1 MTLVLHYAARSDR
14 GLVRSNN
21 QDSVYAGP
29 RLLALADG
37 MGGHAAGEVASKVV
51 IAALAPLDDDEPG
64 DDLLGQLRESV
75 LAGNGAISELVSSD
89 PDLDGMG
96 TTLTAVLFAGSK
108 LGLVHIGDSRAYLV
122 RDGEFSQITH
132 DDTFVQS
139 LIDEGRITEEEA
151 ANHPQR
157 SLLLRALTGHET
169 EPSLAV
175 REARAG
181 DRYLLCS
188 DGRTS
193 PVSEDTIAEALRIA
207 DPQQCADR
215 MIELAL
221 KGGGPDNVTVI
232 IADVVD
238 VEFGDDAPIVAGAA
252 GTGDVDPPPD
262 SSAARASAATLPKP
276 QPQPQRFE
284 ATAPPPE
291 EPQARRRRW
300 LRPLLVTCG
309 VLIVLCGGA
318 LLTRLWIFSHYYI
331 GANQANDVVIFQG
344 LPGDALGISTNQ
356 QVEDSCQA
364 NASPNCERIN
374 IRDLQDAQRLDVRNG
389 STRADDLQGA
399 RQAMRRLRN
408 TALLPVCEKPKPPP
422 PPVAPP
428 TAPPAQPGQPGQ
440 PGQPTQPGQ
449 PAAPPAGQP
458 TAPPGAPGSAA
469 PSTAPLAP
477 GQPGQPPQAVDTSS
491 PDGTPLQTEEQKPGV
506 NCRKAS

>member
-64 DDLLGQLRESV
+64 ADLLGQLRGAV
-75 LAGNGAISELVSSD
+75 LAGNGAIAELVAND
-89 PDLDGMG
+89 PDLEGMG

-122 RDGEFSQITH
+122 RDGELTQITH

-157 SLLLRALTGHET
+157 SLLLHALTGHEV
-169 EPSLAV
+169 EPSLAI

-188 DGRTS
+188 DGLTG
-193 PVSEDTIAEALRIA
+193 PVSTETMAEALRIP

-238 VEFGDDAPIVAGAA
+238 VEFGDDAPIVGGAA
-252 GTGDVDPPPD
+252 GNGDEHPQPD
-262 SSAARASAATLPKP
+262 SSAARASAVTMPR
-276 QPQPQRFE
+276 PQPQRFE
-284 ATAPPPE
+284 PTSPPPE
-291 EPQARRRRW
+291 QPRKRRW
-300 LRPLLVTCG
+300 LRSLLVMCG
-309 VLIVLCGGA
+309 VLIVLAGGA
-318 LLTRLWIFSHYYI
+318 LVGRWWVLNQYYI
-331 GANQANDVVIFQG
+331 GANRADEVVIFQG
-344 LPGDALGISTNQ
+344 VQGSVLGVALNW
-356 QVEDSCQA
+356 QVETSCPPDSAPDCTPIKIA
-364 NASPNCERIN
+364 
-374 IRDLQDAQRLDVRNG
+374 DLQEAQRPDVRNG
-389 STRADDLQGA
+389 ITEVNGLQDA
-399 RQAMRRLRN
+399 RDAMRRLRM
-408 TALLPVCEKPKPPP
+408 TALLPECQ
-422 PPVAPP
+422 
-428 TAPPAQPGQPGQ
+428 QPEPQ
-440 PGQPTQPGQ
+440 QPTQPPVTQ
-449 PAAPPAGQP
+449 
-458 TAPPGAPGSAA
+458 PPGQQPQ
-469 PSTAPLAP
+469 
-477 GQPGQPPQAVDTSS
+477 GQLPQGQVPPPPTSES
-491 PDGTPLQTEEQKPGV
+491 DATPLQTEEQQPGV
-506 NCRKAS
+506 TCRMVS

>member
-64 DDLLGQLRESV
+64 DDLLGQLRDAVFS
-75 LAGNGAISELVSSD
+75 GNGAISELVASD

-122 RDGEFSQITH
+122 RDGEFAQITH

-175 REARAG
+175 REARAR

-188 DGRTS
+188 DGLS
-193 PVSEDTIAEALRIA
+193 GVVSEETIAEALRIN

-215 MIELAL
+215 LIELAL
-221 KGGGPDNVTVI
+221 KGGGPDNVTVVV
-232 IADVVD
+232 ADVVD
-238 VEFGDDAPIVAGAA
+238 VEFGENAPIVGGAA
-252 GTGDVDPPPD
+252 GNGEEAPQPD
-262 SSAARASAATLPKP
+262 SAAARASAATMPR
-276 QPQPQRFE
+276 PQPQRVDP
-284 ATAPPPE
+284 TTPPPE
-291 EPQARRRRW
+291 AKKRRW
-300 LRPLLVTCG
+300 WIPVLAVVG
-309 VLIVLCGGA
+309 VLVVLAGIA
-318 LLTRLWIFSHYYI
+318 LVGRWWLDRQYFI
-331 GANQANDVVIFQG
+331 GLNANNDVVIYQG
-344 LPGDALGISTNQ
+344 MQGSALGVALHRE
-356 QVEDSCQA
+356 VEGSCA
-364 NASPNCERIN
+364 PGAAAGCESIN
-374 IRDLQDAQRLDVRNG
+374 IKDLQQAQRPDVRNG
-389 STRADDLQGA
+389 ITEVNGLDEARASVQ
-399 RQAMRRLRN
+399 QLRS
-408 TALLPVCEKPKPPP
+408 TALLPECEKPDPQPTPQPNPDQPGEQPNPEQPGEPGPQDPPP
-422 PPVAPP
+422 DAQQPGDQPGEQPNAEATPLN
-428 TAPPAQPGQPGQ
+428 TPAQ
-440 PGQPTQPGQ
+440 
-449 PAAPPAGQP
+449 
-458 TAPPGAPGSAA
+458 
-469 PSTAPLAP
+469 
-477 GQPGQPPQAVDTSS
+477 
-491 PDGTPLQTEEQKPGV
+491 EPGV
-506 NCRKAS
+506 TCRTVS

>member
-64 DDLLGQLRESV
+64 DDLLGHLRQAV
-75 LAGNGAISELVSSD
+75 LSGNGAISELVSHD

-122 RDGEFSQITH
+122 RDGELSQITH

-157 SLLLRALTGHET
+157 SLLLKALTGHEV

-188 DGRTS
+188 DGLTS
-193 PVSEDTIAEALRIA
+193 PVSEETMAEALRIA
-207 DPQQCADR
+207 DPQACADR

-221 KGGGPDNVTVI
+221 RGGGPDNVTVI
-232 IADVVD
+232 VADVVD
-238 VEFGDDAPIVAGAA
+238 VEFGEDAPIVGGAA
-252 GTGDVDPPPD
+252 GVGEEDPQPD
-262 SSAARASAATLPKP
+262 SSAARASAATLPK
-276 QPQPQRFE
+276 QPQQRYD
-284 ATAPPPE
+284 TSPPPD
-291 EPQARRRRW
+291 QRTHRRGR
-300 LRPLLVTCG
+300 LRALLVTCG
-309 VLIVLCGGA
+309 VLAVLVIAA
-318 LLTRLWIFSHYYI
+318 LVGRWWVLNQYYI
-331 GANQANDVVIFQG
+331 GVNQADDVVIFQG
-344 LPGDALGISTNQ
+344 LQGSALGVSLRW
-356 QVEDSCQA
+356 QVEDSCPQGSA
-364 NASPNCERIN
+364 ADCKPIGIN
-374 IRDLQDAQRLDVRNG
+374 DLQEARRTDVRSGITDVNG
-389 STRADDLQGA
+389 LEAA
-399 RQAMRRLRN
+399 RESMRRLRMN
-408 TALLPVCEKPKPPP
+408 SLLPQCEEPKPEPPQQPTPP
-422 PPVAPP
+422 PADNPAPGS
-428 TAPPAQPGQPGQ
+428 T
-440 PGQPTQPGQ
+440 
-449 PAAPPAGQP
+449 
-458 TAPPGAPGSAA
+458 PPGAPAT
-469 PSTAPLAP
+469 STAP
-477 GQPGQPPQAVDTSS
+477 GQPPSPPS
-491 PDGTPLQTEEQKPGV
+491 PPPSPTDTPLVSVQQTPGV
-506 NCRKAS
+506 TCRTVS